1 MYTANEGANDLTVV
15 LLFSAL
21 GLVLSL
27 AVISMMPADAMS
39 WAIAHLEVTA
49 GH

>member
-1 MYTANEGANDLTVV
+1 MHATYERANDLTVV
-15 LLFSAL
+15 VLFSAL

-27 AVISMMPADAMS
+27 AVISMIPADAMS
-39 WAIAHLEVTA
+39 WAIAHLEWTS

>member
-1 MYTANEGANDLTVV
+1 MYTIYGGDDDLTVV
-15 LLFSAL
+15 FLFSAL

-27 AVISMMPADAMS
+27 AVTSMMPADATN
-39 WAIAHLEVTA
+39 WAIAHLEMM

>member
-1 MYTANEGANDLTVV
+1 MYTTNERANDLTVV
-15 LLFSAL
+15 SLFSAL

-27 AVISMMPADAMS
+27 AVISMLPADTMN
-39 WAIAHLEVTA
+39 WAIAHLEVTS

>member
-1 MYTANEGANDLTVV
+1 MYTIHEGADDLTAVF
-15 LLFSAL
+15 LFSAL

-27 AVISMMPADAMS
+27 AVISMMPADAVS
-39 WAIAHLEVTA
+39 GAIAHLEVT

>member
-1 MYTANEGANDLTVV
+1 MHKIYEPADDLTVV
-15 LLFSAL
+15 CLFSAL

-27 AVISMMPADAMS
+27 AVISMMPADALS
-39 WAIAHLEVTA
+39 WAIAQLEWTS